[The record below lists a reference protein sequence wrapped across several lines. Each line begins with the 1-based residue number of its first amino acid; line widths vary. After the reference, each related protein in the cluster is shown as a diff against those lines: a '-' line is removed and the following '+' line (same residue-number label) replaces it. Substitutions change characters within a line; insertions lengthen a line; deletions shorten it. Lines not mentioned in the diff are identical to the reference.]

1 MVPRNS
7 EDLVLKEKVLHLDI
21 FSIFSW
27 CFIVTYFTF
36 RSMIHFELIVE
47 YGVK

>member
-21 FSIFSW
+21 FSIFETECRPCASQL
-27 CFIVTYFTF
+27 FIPLGSYF
-36 RSMIHFELIVE
+36 
-47 YGVK
+47 